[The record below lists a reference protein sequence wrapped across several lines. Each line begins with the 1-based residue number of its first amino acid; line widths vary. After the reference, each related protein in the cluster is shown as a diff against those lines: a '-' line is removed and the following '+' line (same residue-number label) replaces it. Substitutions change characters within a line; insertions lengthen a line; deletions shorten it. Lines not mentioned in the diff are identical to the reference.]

1 MTFNTKTGTFAL
13 LTAVVFLA
21 ACSNVKKAANNF
33 DEGTKYQAEPEV
45 LELHG
50 DSVEYLVTLNIDPN
64 KLDSK
69 VSVDLNPTLVYGD
82 SMLPRPQ
89 VTVKGEKSKGPNGK
103 GTSTITSKEGGK
115 VTFKDKFKYEPSM
128 KNSELK
134 AMPVLN
140 MKGFDPV
147 QDQCYPLD
155 THVIASG
162 IVTTHELGN
171 NGENIVESGD
181 SYEPIFKDV
190 NIELYYLINSSSFNP
205 NFKVK
210 SANIDN
216 KEQLKKMKALGAD
229 TVYLIKGI
237 SINGKA
243 SPDGEM
249 KLNEKLSQKRT
260 DNTFKYLTKELKK
273 LGFDEVNDSAYTLNS
288 TMSEDWAGW
297 KVLVAQSDLADKDQ
311 ILAIMNS
318 NMGDDAKEAEIKRK
332 HAKSYGI
339 MKNDMLPKLRRA
351 TVSFNRQQPLK
362 TNEELLTYTSNLK
375 DLQVVELLQ
384 LARIVEKSDDKIRIY
399 QEVQKRD
406 GNDWRAYNNIGY
418 VYLTNG
424 EPAKA
429 TPMLEKANGLNPNNS
444 AILNNLGVAAAM
456 TKDYTKAAE
465 YYKQA
470 KAAGANVN
478 NNVGMLEYRQG
489 HYQQAVDNL
498 TGDAVCQFNTALSFL
513 MKADYGKAKES
524 LDCIKLED
532 RDARYYYLYAVLG
545 ARTNN
550 LEMATSN
557 LTRSIQLD
565 ASMRDMAKND
575 LEFRRI
581 KERAEFQNALR

>member
-21 ACSNVKKAANNF
+21 ACSNVKKAAKNF

-50 DSVEYLVTLNIDPN
+50 DSVEYQVTLNIDPN
-64 KLDSK
+64 KLDPK
-69 VSVDLNPTLVYGD
+69 VMVDLNPTLVYGD
-82 SMLPRPQ
+82 SMLARPQ
-89 VTVKGEKSKGPNGK
+89 VTVRGEKSKGSKGK
-103 GTSTITSKEGGK
+103 GTTSITSKEGGK

-134 AMPVLN
+134 AMPTVNL
-140 MKGFDPV
+140 KGYDPV
-147 QDQCYPLD
+147 QDQCIQGD
-155 THVIASG
+155 TVVIASG

-171 NGENIVESGD
+171 NGENILESGD
-181 SYEPIFKDV
+181 SYEPIFRDV
-190 NIELYYLINSSSFNP
+190 NIELYYLINSSNFNP
-205 NFKVK
+205 NFRVK
-210 SANIDN
+210 SAGINN
-216 KEQLKKMKALGAD
+216 KEQLKQMKALGED

-237 SINGKA
+237 SIHGKA

-249 KLNEKLSQKRT
+249 KINEKLSQKRT
-260 DNTFKYLTKELKK
+260 DNTFK
-273 LGFDEVNDSAYTLNS
+273 
-288 TMSEDWAGW
+288 
-297 KVLVAQSDLADKDQ
+297 LVAASNLADKDQ

-318 NMGDDAKEAEIKRK
+318 SMTNDAKEAKIKSK
-332 HAKSYGI
+332 HAKSYGK

-362 TNEELLTYTSNLK
+362 TNEELLTYKNNLK
-375 DLQVVELLQ
+375 GLEVVELLQ
-384 LARIVEKSDDKIRIY
+384 LARIVESSDEKIRVY
-399 QEVQKRD
+399 QEVKNRD
-406 GNDWRAYNNIGY
+406 ANDWRVYNNIGY
-418 VYLTNG
+418 VHLTNG
-424 EPAKA
+424 DPAKA
-429 TPMLEKANGLNPNNS
+429 VPMLEKANGLNPNN
-444 AILNNLGVAAAM
+444 AIILNNLGVASAM
-456 TKDYTKAAE
+456 TKDYVNAANF
-465 YYKQA
+465 YKQA
-470 KAAGANVN
+470 KAAGANVE

-498 TGDAVCQFNTALSFL
+498 KGDATCQFNTALSFL
-513 MKADYGKAKES
+513 MKGDYGKAKET
-524 LDCIKLED
+524 LECIKLEN
-532 RDARYYYLYAVLG
+532 RDARYYYLYSVLG

-565 ASMRDMAKND
+565 GKMRDMAKND